1 MRSLAEFSA
10 NSIKGSLND
19 EHLMRR
25 RSWAIPLPRIGH
37 KSVGNETHVNVPVA
51 GFPLFARACLF
62 GHADFR
68 AALPSDA
75 PRSAGAAMLRI
86 GGRGGIRTHGGLA
99 PTAVFKTAALN
110 HSATLP

>member
-19 EHLMRR
+19 ERLMRR

-68 AALPSDA
+68 AALPSDEL
-75 PRSAGAAMLRI
+75 RSAGAAMLRI
-86 GGRGGIRTHGGLA
+86 GGRGVRVSDLSDLA
-99 PTAVFKTAALN
+99 GPCRDFSVNDVKSRN
-110 HSATLP
+110 